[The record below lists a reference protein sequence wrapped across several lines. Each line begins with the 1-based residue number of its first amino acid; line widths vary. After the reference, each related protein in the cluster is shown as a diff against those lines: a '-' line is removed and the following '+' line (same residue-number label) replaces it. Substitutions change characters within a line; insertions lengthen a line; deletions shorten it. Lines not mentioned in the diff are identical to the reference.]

1 MNCIGA
7 PSANLNPQFVTLAK
21 GVPAH
26 QLCDSAFPAGAF
38 HPATGSAP
46 LGIAK
51 RTRFAPIR
59 DIKGALVPY
68 IYAGGTLQ
76 CAIFETVFH
85 DVDFT
90 AVSQSVDLADFA
102 SRAHCVLTFA
112 RDLKLAKLHGTGL
125 ARLKAARLELIE
137 GPARCYAYTALWAEA
152 LHHQFP
158 DIDGLAWKSR
168 RLDDQDSYMFFG
180 DRVKTA
186 DIAASSASGPL
197 NIDAGLRQA
206 VIEEGEDVDVTV
218 F

>member
-1 MNCIGA
+1 MSCIAA
-7 PSANLNPQFVTLAK
+7 PSEHVKPQFVTLTQR
-21 GVPAH
+21 VTVH
-26 QLCDSAFPAGAF
+26 QLYDSAFPAGAF
-38 HPATGSAP
+38 RPGTGPAP
-46 LGIAK
+46 LGTAK

-102 SRAHCVLTFA
+102 SKAHGVITFA
-112 RDLKLAKLHGTGL
+112 RDLKLARLHGTGL
-125 ARLKAARLELIE
+125 ARIKASRLELIE
-137 GPARCYAYTALWAEA
+137 SPARCYQDTALWAQA
-152 LHHQFP
+152 LHQQFP

-168 RLDDQDSYMFFG
+168 RLDDQDCYLFFG
-180 DRVKTA
+180 DRVKAA
-186 DIAASSASGPL
+186 DLAASPVTGPL
-197 NIDAGLRQA
+197 SIDAGLRQA
-206 VIEEGEDVDVTV
+206 VIEEGEAVDLTV